1 MCFFHMAA
9 TGLLV
14 PYLAPYLE
22 SRGLVGGTQG
32 ALFALR
38 TGLATAAAPLFGLA
52 ADRYGVGRV
61 LRFAATLA
69 ALAAVLLLV
78 ARSPLHFVPVFLLMA
93 LGSSSVS
100 PLTDAAILGLLERQ
114 PKGSPIGGIESYG
127 RSRLFGSAG
136 FAVSALGFGLLFPY
150 MLPAESSRLAIVGVA
165 LLSSV
170 GFLLAFDVRGTAGML
185 RRPDWRDV
193 PRLLRY
199 EGVRPLLLCGALQWA
214 SLAPYHFF
222 FGAHVQHHGGG
233 PRTIGLS
240 VAVAV
245 ACEMA
250 VMAAAPRW
258 LTRIAPRHVLA
269 FSALT
274 GTLRWWVTA
283 IGSPEWIIA
292 AQALHGF
299 GYGAFYIALV
309 DAIVK
314 RTPSELRGTS
324 QALVAACAVGMGTL
338 LGNLVAG
345 PVYAVDQGRMLFLG
359 TAGFSVVPAL
369 IALMVRPAAGRS
381 RVSAGVGGDVD

>member
-1 MCFFHMAA
+1 MRALCFFHMAA
-9 TGLLV
+9 TGLMV

-38 TGLATAAAPLFGLA
+38 TGLATGMAPLFGLA
-52 ADRYGVGRV
+52 ADRFGVGRV
-61 LRFAATLA
+61 LRFAATC
-69 ALAAVLLLV
+69 AAVATALLLF
-78 ARSPLHFVPVFLLMA
+78 ARFPVHFVAVFLLMA

-114 PKGSPIGGIESYG
+114 PKGSPIGGVESYG

-136 FAVSALGFGLLFPY
+136 FAVSALGFGLLFPH
-150 MLPAESSRLAIVGVA
+150 MLPAESSRMAILGVA
-165 LLSSV
+165 SLSAV
-170 GFLLAFDVRGTAGML
+170 AFVLAFDVRGTVAPV
-185 RRPDWRDV
+185 RRPQMRDV
-193 PRLLRY
+193 PFLLGH

-233 PRTIGLS
+233 PRTIGFS

-245 ACEMA
+245 VCEMA
-250 VMAAAPRW
+250 VMATAPRW
-258 LTRIAPRHVLA
+258 LGRIAPRHVLA

-274 GTLRWWVTA
+274 GTVRWWITA
-283 IGSPEWIIA
+283 VGSPEWIIA
-292 AQALHGF
+292 AQALHAF
-299 GYGAFYIALV
+299 SYGAFYIALV
-309 DAIVK
+309 DAIVR
-314 RTPSELRGTS
+314 RTPPELRGTS

-345 PVYAVDQGRMLFLG
+345 RVYAVDQGKTLFLW
-359 TAGFSVVPAL
+359 TAVFSVVPAVV
-369 IALMVRPAAGRS
+369 ALMVKPLRGKPARS
-381 RVSAGVGGDVD
+381 SH